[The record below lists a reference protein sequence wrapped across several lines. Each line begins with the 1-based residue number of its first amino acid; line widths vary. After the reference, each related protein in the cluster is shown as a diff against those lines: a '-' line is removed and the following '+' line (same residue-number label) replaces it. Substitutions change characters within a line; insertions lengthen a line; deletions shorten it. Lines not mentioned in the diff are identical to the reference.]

1 MDYYK
6 TLGVQRTASESDL
19 KKAYKKLS
27 MQHHP
32 DRGGDA
38 EKFKQ
43 VSEAYSTLKDPQKRQ
58 QYDTPQQQQQQ
69 QHSQGFGP
77 NGFQGMGGFE
87 DLFGQFG
94 FNPNVN
100 RQQNQQQRNPD
111 ITIAARI
118 TLEEAYSGKNV
129 IASYRLRTGKE
140 EVVDVKIPPG
150 ASNGNTI
157 RYTGLGEDGVAGPRG
172 NLHVKIQVIPHEV
185 FALDGLNLHCKTSAN
200 IFDFIIGGST
210 ILHTLDGST
219 VRVTIPAGTPPST
232 KFSIHGHGMP
242 DVQTGRKG
250 NLFVTINGKIPKGL
264 SQDEVVTLQK
274 LRKRLDKK
282 GLD

>member
-58 QYDTPQQQQQQ
+58 QYDTPQQQQQ
-69 QHSQGFGP
+69 SQGFGP

-118 TLEEAYSGKNV
+118 TLKKH
-129 IASYRLRTGKE
+129 IA
-140 EVVDVKIPPG
+140 VK
-150 ASNGNTI
+150 
-157 RYTGLGEDGVAGPRG
+157 
-172 NLHVKIQVIPHEV
+172 
-185 FALDGLNLHCKTSAN
+185 
-200 IFDFIIGGST
+200 
-210 ILHTLDGST
+210 
-219 VRVTIPAGTPPST
+219 
-232 KFSIHGHGMP
+232 M
-242 DVQTGRKG
+242 
-250 NLFVTINGKIPKGL
+250 
-264 SQDEVVTLQK
+264 
-274 LRKRLDKK
+274 
-282 GLD
+282 